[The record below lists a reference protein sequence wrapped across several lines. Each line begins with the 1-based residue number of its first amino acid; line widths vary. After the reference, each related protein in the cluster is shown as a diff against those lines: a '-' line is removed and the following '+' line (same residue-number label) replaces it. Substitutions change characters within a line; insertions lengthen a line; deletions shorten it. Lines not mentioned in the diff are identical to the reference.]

1 MLNNPNSGKMCNEA
15 ERCKLTSAYQSQGT
29 ERQLC
34 SGLWKSSHVLSR
46 QMWRGRNTPGNSA
59 HDSTEAALCTGTT
72 LSGWFR
78 GTWMWGQ
85 VSQGQMKEDY
95 PKKFHRYLWIL
106 IVGQTLF
113 LVLGTQSTLRKLI
126 LFDEKTDSKEASSSN
141 LSDPDKC
148 Y

>member
-1 MLNNPNSGKMCNEA
+1 
-15 ERCKLTSAYQSQGT
+15 
-29 ERQLC
+29 
-34 SGLWKSSHVLSR
+34 
-46 QMWRGRNTPGNSA
+46 
-59 HDSTEAALCTGTT
+59 
-72 LSGWFR
+72 
-78 GTWMWGQ
+78 MWGQ

-113 LVLGTQSTLRKLI
+113 LVPGTQSTLRKLI
-126 LFDEKTDSKEASSSN
+126 LFDEKTDNKEASSSN